1 MWLKPISCWLSV
13 RKTTYINQ
21 GGPDFLCEAVAIL
34 CGDPHFRQCLRVP
47 VCPVILNLPREDPN
61 LPTSQFLA
69 NNILIWISYWFCFS
83 GWTLA
88 ATLLFV
94 LPSFCL
100 SFPSVKTET
109 TTIVSTSQGWPE
121 DNASRAELWYWAQS
135 EVPISTKYQRPHN
148 SLLLMNQSMSFRKE
162 FIH

>member
-1 MWLKPISCWLSV
+1 MAKYYGTKLGKLAHMNHSNLTPFFLNWQDDSTQGFHQTLIWPFLWSVLQMCLKPISCWLSV

-21 GGPDFLCEAVAIL
+21 GGPDFFCEAVAIL

-47 VCPVILNLPREDPN
+47 ICPVILNLPREDPN
-61 LPTSQFLA
+61 LPMSQFLA

-100 SFPSVKTET
+100 SFPSVK
-109 TTIVSTSQGWPE
+109 
-121 DNASRAELWYWAQS
+121 
-135 EVPISTKYQRPHN
+135 QR
-148 SLLLMNQSMSFRKE
+148 QQQ
-162 FIH
+162 